1 MSRSCFIGPADP
13 VWPAVLAGCEHDLY
27 HLPAYAELEGKW
39 IGAEAIAFLYEGK
52 RHNLLLPL
60 LERATPAGAG
70 TDAVSP
76 YGYSP
81 PVFSR
86 GAPES
91 FITEGFRAFHEA
103 AKARGLISTFIRLH
117 PILCSELPELGRKGD
132 MQWVQVARGSTVTMP
147 MADDAELWLKGVAKG
162 HRLDLRKLG
171 REGCRFVLDTYAA
184 WTEFPAIYRATMER
198 IGARPAYFYS
208 DEYLAAFRDRLDGHV
223 HCAAVESSDGE
234 ILCASL
240 FTLVDG
246 LLQYHLSGTR
256 PEYFR
261 RAPTKLLLAEMREW
275 ARAQGIRRF
284 HLGGGY
290 GSGRDTLFEFKHRF
304 GGDAL
309 TFRTLSIVHDANKF
323 KAECEAWKARSG
335 VPLAGREGFFPPYRA
350 PFVSGDGVA

>member
-1 MSRSCFIGPADP
+1 MSGTRFIDPADP
-13 VWPAVLAGCEHDLY
+13 AWCAALDVCDHDLY
-27 HLPAYAELEGKW
+27 HLPSYAELEANW
-39 IGAEAIAFLYEGK
+39 IGAQAIAFLYERDGQSM
-52 RHNLLLPL
+52 LLPL
-60 LERATPAGAG
+60 LERPTPDGLG
-70 TDAVSP
+70 TDAVTP

-86 GAPES
+86 SAPKS
-91 FITEGFRAFHEA
+91 FIVDAFRAFQDA

-117 PILCSELPELGRKGD
+117 PMICPELPALDDGGD
-132 MQWVQVARGSTVTMP
+132 MQWFQIERGATVTMP
-147 MADDAELWLKGVAKG
+147 MADEVEVWLKGMAKG
-162 HRLDLRKLG
+162 HRLDLRKLH
-171 REGCRFVLDTYAA
+171 RDGCRFVLDTDAA

-208 DEYLAAFRDRLDGHV
+208 DGYLAAFRDRLDGHV
-223 HCAAVESSDGE
+223 HCAAVESADGE
-234 ILCASL
+234 VLCASL

-246 LLQYHLSGTR
+246 VLQYHLSGTR
-256 PEYFR
+256 SEHSR

-275 ARAQGIRRF
+275 ARARGVRRF

-309 TFRTLSIVHDANKF
+309 TFRTVSIVHDANKF

-335 VPLAGREGFFPPYRA
+335 AELAGPEGFFPPYRV
-350 PFVSGDGVA
+350 PIVTDDGAA